1 MPQVEEYRIGNTTI
15 RIMGD
20 AFAGKSQREIEEIL
34 RRIGRRLGVSHGSRA
49 MRPLG
54 RERRRPEKA
63 KTLQTIHKSNGGS
76 QLCPAGTRFQG
87 GLVIAAPLLASLQ
100 SNSTQTEPSDA
111 FFWHRYVQEG
121 S

>member
-76 QLCPAGTRFQG
+76 QLCPRRHALSGWPGYCSSLARFSSVK
-87 GLVIAAPLLASLQ
+87 L
-100 SNSTQTEPSDA
+100 NTD
-111 FFWHRYVQEG
+111 
-121 S
+121 